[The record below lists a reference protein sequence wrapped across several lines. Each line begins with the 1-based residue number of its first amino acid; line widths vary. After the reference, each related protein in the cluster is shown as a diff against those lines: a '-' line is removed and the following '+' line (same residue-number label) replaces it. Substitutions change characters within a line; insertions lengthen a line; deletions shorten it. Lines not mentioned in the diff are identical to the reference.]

1 MPVIENSS
9 FVDDAWSN
17 LHDGDSATDRSMIIV
32 PLARLEEVL
41 AGWPADHRGLGVDV
55 PNDVDV
61 DTLTPHLARLDIVTL
76 NFPGFADG
84 RAFSQARSIRH
95 TENFSGTIRARGS
108 FLPDQY
114 GFLLQSGV
122 DSFEV
127 TDRFALEEWVRH
139 AEAVPATYQRDY
151 ATGGL
156 GTRPFGEAGPRQE
169 QPRVRTH

>member
-1 MPVIENSS
+1 MPVIENNRI
-9 FVDDAWSN
+9 VDDAWTH
-17 LHDGDSATDRSMIIV
+17 LQDGDSATDRSMIIV
-32 PLARLEEVL
+32 PLVRLDEVL
-41 AGWPADHRGLGVDV
+41 ADWPVSHRGLGVDV

-61 DTLTPHLARLDIVTL
+61 DQLTPHLARLDIVTL

-95 TENFSGTIRARGS
+95 TDHFGGTIRARGS

-127 TDRFALEEWVRH
+127 SDRFAPEEWVRH
-139 AEAVPATYQRDY
+139 ADAVPATYQRDY

-156 GTRPFGEAGPRQE
+156 ATRPFVEAGAWPE
-169 QPRVRTH
+169 QPHYG

>member
-1 MPVIENSS
+1 MPVIENNA
-9 FVDDAWSN
+9 FVDDVWSN
-17 LHDGDSATDRSMIIV
+17 LHEGDSARDRSMIIV

-41 AGWPADHRGLGVDV
+41 AGWPEDHRGLGVDV
-55 PNDVDV
+55 PNDADIAV
-61 DTLTPHLARLDIVTL
+61 LTPHLARLDIVTL

-95 TENFSGTIRARGS
+95 TEHFTGTIRARGG

-127 TDRFALEEWVRH
+127 SDRFSLAEWVRH
-139 AEAVPATYQRDY
+139 AGSVPATYQRDY

-156 GTRPFGEAGPRQE
+156 ATRPFAEAGSRRE
-169 QPRVRTH
+169 QPSFG

>member
-1 MPVIENSS
+1 MPIIENNA
-9 FVDDAWSN
+9 FVDDAWSY
-17 LHDGDSATDRSMIIV
+17 LEDGDSARDRSMIIV
-32 PLARLEEVL
+32 PLARLAEVL
-41 AGWPADHRGLGVDV
+41 AEWPIGHRGLGVDI

-61 DTLTPHLARLDIVTL
+61 DSLASDLARLDIVTL

-95 TENFSGTIRARGS
+95 TENFAGILRARGS

-114 GFLLQSGV
+114 GFLLQSGI

-127 TDRFALEEWVRH
+127 TDRFSLTEWVRH
-139 AEAVPATYQRDY
+139 ADAVPATYQRDY

-156 GTRPFGEAGPRQE
+156 ATRPFAESGLRRG
-169 QPRVRTH
+169 QPHYG